1 MGMSKAQKASGAF
14 HGSVGSNVFG
24 ILPPPVST
32 LLPVLFHCLP
42 HRSHR
47 SCCCYQAKLVN
58 TDTGE
63 DPGNNYCQCVSLNT
77 FNQTTPGVSDN
88 EAVCPVNGAS
98 SSKVA

>member
-1 MGMSKAQKASGAF
+1 MEMSKAQKASGAF

-58 TDTGE
+58 TDMRE
-63 DPGNNYCQCVSLNT
+63 DPGNNYCQFVSLNI
-77 FNQTTPGVSDN
+77 FNRANPELFDN
-88 EAVCPVNGAS
+88 EAVCPVNGDS
-98 SSKVA
+98 SSKVG